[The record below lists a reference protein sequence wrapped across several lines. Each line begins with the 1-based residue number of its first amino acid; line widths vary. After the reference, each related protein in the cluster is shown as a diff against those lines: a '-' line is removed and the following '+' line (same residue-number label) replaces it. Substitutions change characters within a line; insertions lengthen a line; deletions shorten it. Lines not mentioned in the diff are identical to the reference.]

1 MYVLGFFTGNEMS
14 IRLWDNRIFA
24 PMPVNQTR
32 KFEVTNHKNE
42 AKIKGISREN
52 HVDTKM
58 TTEKSNYRN

>member
-1 MYVLGFFTGNEMS
+1 MS

-24 PMPVNQTR
+24 LMPENQTR
-32 KFEVTNHKNE
+32 KFEVANHKNE